1 MTSDA
6 GEDSVLV
13 LLARHE
19 DSSHMMVYAQFSA
32 LSDWIDACDVMH
44 FLSLAP
50 RTDWL
55 YTVHCTV
62 YIL

>member
-19 DSSHMMVYAQFSA
+19 DLVMIDDTPSSAP
-32 LSDWIDACDVMH
+32 
-44 FLSLAP
+44 FL
-50 RTDWL
+50 
-55 YTVHCTV
+55 
-62 YIL
+62 IG

>member
-19 DSSHMMVYAQFSA
+19 D
-32 LSDWIDACDVMH
+32 ACDVIPVPR
-44 FLSLAP
+44 AP
-50 RTDWL
+50 N
-55 YTVHCTV
+55 
-62 YIL
+62 